1 MENKKVTKREY
12 YGMILGMAE
21 VQERQDLVDFINHE
35 IELLDKKAS
44 NKRPTKVQVENENI
58 KGIIIETLEN
68 LGKAV
73 SISEMQEA
81 SEVLANL
88 SNQKISALL
97 TQLVKAEKVARVE
110 DKRKHFSKLQTRSQG
125 GQGLPAR
132 QLFKTIDI

>member
-35 IELLDKKAS
+35 VELLDKKAS

-58 KGIIIETLEN
+58 KNIILKTLTN
-68 LGKAV
+68 LDRVAT
-73 SISEMQEA
+73 ISEIQEA
-81 SEVLANL
+81 NEELQEL

-97 TQLVKAEKVARVE
+97 KLLINDNKVTRIE
-110 DKRKHFSKLQTRSQG
+110 DKRK
-125 GQGLPAR
+125 AY
-132 QLFKTIDI
+132 FKAND

>member
-12 YGMILGMAE
+12 YGMILRMAE
-21 VQERQDLVDFINHE
+21 VQGRQDLVDFINHE

-44 NKRPTKVQVENENI
+44 NKRLTKVQVENENI

-81 SEVLANL
+81 NEELAEF

-97 TQLVKAEKVARVE
+97 TQLVKNGKVARVE
-110 DKRKHFSKLQTRSQG
+110 DKRK
-125 GQGLPAR
+125 A
-132 QLFKTIDI
+132 LFKIVG

>member
-35 IELLDKKAS
+35 ISLLDKKAS
-44 NKRPTKVQVENENI
+44 VKKPTKIQVENENT
-58 KGIIIETLEN
+58 KAIIVETLVN

-81 SEVLANL
+81 SEELANL

-97 TQLVKAEKVARVE
+97 TQLVKNGKVARVE
-110 DKRKHFSKLQTRSQG
+110 DKRK
-125 GQGLPAR
+125 A
-132 QLFKTIDI
+132 LFKVIG

>member
-110 DKRKHFSKLQTRSQG
+110 DKRKT
-125 GQGLPAR
+125 
-132 QLFKTIDI
+132 LFKIVD

>member
-35 IELLDKKAS
+35 ISLLDKKAS
-44 NKRPTKVQVENENI
+44 VKKPTKIQIENENI
-58 KGIIIETLEN
+58 KEIIVETLVN
-68 LGKAV
+68 LNKAV

-81 SEVLANL
+81 SEELANL

-97 TQLVKAEKVARVE
+97 TQLVKNGKVARVE
-110 DKRKHFSKLQTRSQG
+110 DKRK
-125 GQGLPAR
+125 A
-132 QLFKTIDI
+132 LFKVIG